1 MLDHN
6 SLKKLQRLNHS
17 GFLISSGD
25 DEQWHRQMLCVPH
38 TLLITW
44 KTQNQNYLQAAYERY
59 VFLQTGTFWCSN
71 GIKSISKNVFMKG
84 SVFPVEV
91 SWFKPSACFGL
102 AKMFF
107 SLVPERQT
115 PADQSH
121 YPTLF
126 LCADPTRAERGL
138 QTSLHWLP
146 CTCAQQGLHGLCRRA
161 FPTRC
166 PIKTETSTN
175 FWSCVT
181 MM

>member
-1 MLDHN
+1 MNNDTVKCSVFPTLCLLLERHRIKITYRQHMKDMF
-6 SLKKLQRLNHS
+6 SFRLALFGGPS
-17 GFLISSGD
+17 
-25 DEQWHRQMLCVPH
+25 
-38 TLLITW
+38 
-44 KTQNQNYLQAAYERY
+44 
-59 VFLQTGTFWCSN
+59 

-166 PIKTETSTN
+166 PMKTETSTN